1 MVDRARLVEARR
13 VTDIWRGAP
22 VLVTGG
28 AGFIGSHLVERLLE
42 RGARVRTV
50 SRHPAKLRGFIGAAA
65 DDVEVIEGDLRNR
78 EIAAK
83 AVQGMQIVM
92 HLAAAVAGVGYNM
105 THPGSMLTENADV
118 GLPVLD
124 AAARGSVER
133 FLCVSSACVYQR
145 ACTIPT
151 PESEG
156 FDGDPEPTN
165 FGYGWAKRMLEVAAR
180 GYAQEFPMAIAIARP
195 YNAYGPRDNFDPA
208 TSHVVPALI
217 RKVLGGDNPVTVWG
231 DGSATRSFLYV
242 DDFVAGL
249 IAVAE
254 RHAVCDPVNI
264 GTDEEISIRDL
275 IALIVELSGAETRV
289 VFDTSKP
296 GGQPRRNGDFSKAA
310 TFCEFQARTPLR
322 EGIAKTLAWYRQ
334 TGGRAQ

>member
-1 MVDRARLVEARR
+1 M
-13 VTDIWRGAP
+13 TDLWRGAP

-28 AGFIGSHLVERLLE
+28 AGFIGSHLVERLIE

-50 SRHPAKLRGFIGAAA
+50 SRHPAKLRGVIGSAA
-65 DDVEVIEGDLRNR
+65 DEVEVIEGDLRNR
-78 EIAAK
+78 DAAVA
-83 AVQGMQIVM
+83 AVQGMRIVM
-92 HLAAAVAGVGYNM
+92 HLAAAVAGVGYNV
-105 THPGSMLTENADV
+105 THPGTMLTENVDL

-124 AAARGSVER
+124 AAARAGVER
-133 FLCVSSACVYQR
+133 FLCVSSACVYRR

-151 PESEG
+151 PEAEG
-156 FDGDPEPTN
+156 FEGDPEPTN
-165 FGYGWAKRMLEVAAR
+165 FGYGWAKRLLEVAAR

-195 YNAYGPRDNFDPA
+195 YNAYGPRDNFETA
-208 TSHVVPALI
+208 TSHVVPALV

-242 DDFVAGL
+242 DDFVDGL
-249 IAVAE
+249 IAVTE

-275 IALIVELSGAETRV
+275 VALIIERAGTDARV

-296 GGQPRRNGDFSKAA
+296 GGQPRRNGDFAKAA
-310 TFCEFQARTPLR
+310 RACGFQARTPLG
-322 EGIAKTLAWYRQ
+322 EGIARTLAWCRQ
-334 TGGRAQ
+334 TGAHAQ